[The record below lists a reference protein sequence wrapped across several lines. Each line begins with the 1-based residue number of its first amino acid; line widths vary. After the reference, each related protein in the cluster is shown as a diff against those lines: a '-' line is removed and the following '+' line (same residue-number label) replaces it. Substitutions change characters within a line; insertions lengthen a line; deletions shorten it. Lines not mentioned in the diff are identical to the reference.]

1 MQRLDPNQLVR
12 EVMSIANGDLAT
24 RSIASTLHLAHELP
38 AINGDRIQLQQV
50 MLNLVMNAAEAMA
63 ALTGKER
70 RLAVRTSAFDT
81 RVRISFADHGP
92 GFAADM
98 HEKLFESYYT
108 TKPQGLGL
116 GLSISRSIVAAHGG
130 RLWGVGEPGRGA
142 TFHVELP
149 AASDLGPIS
158 RPPGA

>member
-1 MQRLDPNQLVR
+1 M
-12 EVMSIANGDLAT
+12 GT
-24 RSIASTLHLAHELP
+24 ASTS
-38 AINGDRIQLQQV
+38 
-50 MLNLVMNAAEAMA
+50 
-63 ALTGKER
+63 
-70 RLAVRTSAFDT
+70 AVDGHIH
-81 RVRISFADHGP
+81 ISFADHGP

-130 RLWGVGEPGRGA
+130 RLWGLGEPGHGA
-142 TFHVELP
+142 TFHIALP

-158 RPPGA
+158 RRVEA